1 MSVEELQKVATLS
14 LEESA
19 YLRPISGK
27 GIGFYNL
34 DKNTAQFQFR
44 VTKDDFPLQISDKN
58 IKGYAFFEENV
69 KVKDVKPSTS
79 GVIDLD
85 FIDPL
90 KGLVGVTV
98 PPWFLKSVSNSS
110 VLGEIYLSLN
120 DVKNNGNDDTVVLGT
135 FEFEVRDSLVN
146 HISSDIKVSYIRMFD
161 DLRTELELK
170 VQQVKEEVGDLTS
183 MVGMIQQTIEDALAK
198 LNKAQSDAISEIEE
212 NKNNAKT
219 EVASERAE
227 ALREIDSKRDSV
239 KTDYDLA
246 YDNFKNLYD
255 SNLEQFT
262 SNVNDANTTI
272 DGKVSSFKELLDKG
286 GYTTPTDV
294 DKKINDTNFQKYKF
308 TENDGTRQWLGTL
321 SQPIETLEPGLYE
334 CSIPSDYKSVNAPA
348 DPNGAGYIAEIN
360 VTNGQSGRKQVILNQ
375 SNHNIL
381 WSKTIHTNNNDRGWV
396 LINPKTTD
404 TGWLDLQL
412 INGAKPGT
420 ESTITG
426 GFRNAYRIIKQN
438 GITKKMLR
446 INATNIQHGQT
457 IALLPKDFNLVTMMQ
472 PVAVPRNRY
481 GGRVT
486 ITASGTVTFNVLYDS
501 SNWTPTDY
509 AYAQI
514 EWTE

>member
-69 KVKDVKPSTS
+69 KVKDVKPSIS

-198 LNKAQSDAISEIEE
+198 VNKAQSDAINEIEE

-219 EVASERAE
+219 ELTSERAE
-227 ALREIDSKRDSV
+227 ALREIDAKRDSV

-246 YDNFKNLYD
+246 SDSFQKLYD
-255 SNLEQFT
+255 SNIQSFNT
-262 SNVNDANTTI
+262 NVSNANTTI
-272 DGKVSSFKELLDKG
+272 DEKVNSFNETLKNDG
-286 GYTTPTDV
+286 FTTPSDV
-294 DKKINDTNFQKYKF
+294 EQKFTEANWQKYKL
-308 TENDGTRQWLGTL
+308 TNDDGTNFYDANLQIDFDNNEQLMSLPIGTRYVVNTIN
-321 SQPIETLEPGLYE
+321 QPSG
-334 CSIPSDYKSVNAPA
+334 KS
-348 DPNGAGYIAEIN
+348 
-360 VTNGQSGRKQVILNQ
+360 TNGWLTKYSRTNDILLIRYQPYN
-375 SNHNIL
+375 SNVAYQKRFYRS
-381 WSKTIHTNNNDRGWV
+381 WSEWERVGSDV
-396 LINPKTTD
+396 VD
-404 TGWLDLQL
+404 TGWIDLQL
-412 INGAKPGT
+412 INGAIPGT
-420 ESTITG
+420 ESTIAG

-501 SNWTPTDY
+501 TNWTPTDY

>member
-198 LNKAQSDAISEIEE
+198 VNKAQSDAINEIEE

-219 EVASERAE
+219 ELTSERAE
-227 ALREIDSKRDSV
+227 ALREIDAKRDSV

-246 YDNFKNLYD
+246 SDSFQKLYD
-255 SNLEQFT
+255 SNLQSFNT
-262 SNVNDANTTI
+262 NANDANTTI
-272 DGKVSSFKELLDKG
+272 DGKVSSFKELLDNDG
-286 GYTTPTDV
+286 FTTPAYVEQKFTDA
-294 DKKINDTNFQKYKF
+294 NWQKYKL
-308 TENDGTRQWLGTL
+308 TNDDGTNFYDANLQIDFNNNEQLMSLPIGTRYVVL
-321 SQPIETLEPGLYE
+321 ALNN
-334 CSIPSDYKSVNAPA
+334 PS
-348 DPNGAGYIAEIN
+348 G
-360 VTNGQSGRKQVILNQ
+360 
-375 SNHNIL
+375 
-381 WSKTIHTNNNDRGWV
+381 TNNNGWLTKYKRNGDAT
-396 LINPKTTD
+396 LIRYQPYNSTIIYQKRFYKSWSGWERVGSDVVD
-404 TGWLDLQL
+404 TGWIDLQL
-412 INGAKPGT
+412 INGAIPGT
-420 ESTITG
+420 ESTIAG
-426 GFRNAYRIIKQN
+426 GFSNAYRIIKQN

-457 IALLPKDFNLVTMMQ
+457 IALLPKDFNLITMMQ

-501 SNWTPTDY
+501 TNWTPTDY